1 MDDFSTQDYSATK
14 RGHPI
19 FQVKM
24 NSFKKVP
31 VLYTKKVALRLSL
44 GIMPTCPFPYIV
56 HKSRITKWMGI
67 QEEKE
72 KM

>member
-1 MDDFSTQDYSATK
+1 
-14 RGHPI
+14 
-19 FQVKM
+19 M